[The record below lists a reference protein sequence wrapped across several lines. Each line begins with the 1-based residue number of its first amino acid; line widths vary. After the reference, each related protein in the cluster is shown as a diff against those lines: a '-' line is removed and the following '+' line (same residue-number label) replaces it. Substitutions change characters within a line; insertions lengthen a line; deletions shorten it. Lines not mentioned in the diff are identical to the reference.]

1 MTEHGRAR
9 RVPTVHR
16 PRVLLFEE
24 IHAAALAWLR
34 ERAEVALAGDLRE
47 DALLPLVAEADG
59 IVIRANGR
67 ITERLL
73 AHAPRLRVV
82 GRHGVGLDSVDLEA
96 CNRRGVRVVY
106 TPLATVEA
114 VAEHAV
120 GLMLAVAKQ
129 IVRGDAAARAGEFT
143 ARHQLI
149 GQELY
154 GQTLGVVGFGRIGQ
168 RLAEVCRAA
177 FDMSIV
183 FTDVLPYEDAAARLG
198 GERVPL
204 HDLLPRSDVVSLHL
218 PLTPETWHLIDGAA
232 LARMKPGAILVNTAR
247 GAVVDEVALVEA
259 LRANRILAGL
269 DVFEEEPLPVGSPL
283 VTLPNVVL
291 TPHSAAHTEA
301 ALRAMASVVEDVMR
315 VLQGE
320 PPRFP
325 ANAPHPTVA

>member
-9 RVPTVHR
+9 RVQPVHR

-24 IHAAALAWLR
+24 IHPAALAWLR
-34 ERAEVALAGDLRE
+34 ERAEVALAGDLQE

-73 AHAPRLRVV
+73 AHAPLLRVV

-143 ARHQLI
+143 ARHRLI

-198 GERVPL
+198 GERVSL
-204 HDLLPRSDVVSLHL
+204 HDLLRRSDVVSLHL

-232 LARMKPGAILVNTAR
+232 LARMKPGAILINTAR

-259 LRANRILAGL
+259 LRANRIFAGL

-325 ANAPHPTVA
+325 ANASHPPVA